1 MTLMSIS
8 LTTRQVANY
17 GETEARSRREGAF
30 MAIITLDPRSTRA
43 AVATRWSRAIR
54 PVSLEGQILGLVCNG
69 VGDCEVMFDQLG
81 VVLTERYGVA
91 GIVKV
96 VKRSVAVP
104 PEPDQ
109 WVRVTDRATVAVTG
123 FGGCG
128 SCSTRSLRD
137 ALELE
142 AIGIPAV
149 LLVHTALVAAVNA
162 LNQFLGGGD
171 QAMVCFGYPHDPT
184 AHWTEEESAGIA
196 EMIAEA
202 VRDQLVREPA
212 LVGAGAELGAS

>member
-1 MTLMSIS
+1 M
-8 LTTRQVANY
+8 
-17 GETEARSRREGAF
+17 G
-30 MAIITLDPRSTRA
+30 IITLDPRSTRA
-43 AVATRWSRAIR
+43 SSAAQWSRATR
-54 PVSLEGQILGLVCNG
+54 PVTLEGQVLGLVCNG

-81 VVLTERYGVA
+81 EVLTERYGLA
-91 GIVKV
+91 GVVKV
-96 VKRSVAVP
+96 VKPSVAVP

-109 WVRVTDRATVAVTG
+109 WLRITDHATVAVTG

-149 LLVHTALVAAVNA
+149 VVVHTALIAAVNA

-171 QAMVCFGYPHDPT
+171 QAIVRLGYPHDPT
-184 AHWTEEESAGIA
+184 AHWTKEESAGIA
-196 EMIAEA
+196 GMIAGA
-202 VRDQLVREPA
+202 VRDKLVRVPA
-212 LVGAGAELGAS
+212 SVGAGTEVAAS

>member
-1 MTLMSIS
+1 
-8 LTTRQVANY
+8 
-17 GETEARSRREGAF
+17 

-43 AVATRWSRAIR
+43 ATATRWSRATR

-69 VGDCEVMFDQLG
+69 VGDCEVMFDRLG
-81 VVLTERYGVA
+81 EVLAERYGVA

-96 VKRSVAVP
+96 VKPSVAVP

-109 WVRVTDRATVAVTG
+109 WLRVTDRATVAVTG

-128 SCSTRSLRD
+128 SCSTCSLRD

-142 AIGIPAV
+142 ATGIPAV
-149 LLVHTALVAAVNA
+149 LLVHTALVPAVNA

-171 QAMVCFGYPHDPT
+171 QAMVRFGYPHDPT
-184 AHWTEEESAGIA
+184 AHWTKEESALRR
-196 EMIAEA
+196 EMIAGA
-202 VRDQLVREPA
+202 VRDQLVRGPA
-212 LVGAGAELGAS
+212 GAGARAEGGAS

>member
-1 MTLMSIS
+1 
-8 LTTRQVANY
+8 
-17 GETEARSRREGAF
+17 
-30 MAIITLDPRSTRA
+30 MAITTLDPRSTRA
-43 AVATRWSRAIR
+43 ATATRWSRATR

-69 VGDCEVMFDQLG
+69 VGDCEIMFDRLG
-81 VVLTERYGVA
+81 EVLTERYGLA
-91 GIVKV
+91 GVVKV
-96 VKRSVAVP
+96 VKPSVAVP

-109 WVRVTDRATVAVTG
+109 WLRVTDRATVAVTG

-149 LLVHTALVAAVNA
+149 VVVHAALIAAVNA

-171 QAMVCFGYPHDPT
+171 QAIVRFGYPHDPT
-184 AHWTEEESAGIA
+184 AHWTKEESADIA

-202 VRDQLVREPA
+202 VRDQLVRVPA
-212 LVGAGAELGAS
+212 NAGVRTELAAS